1 MARSLPDPPSSIFTP
16 STLSTSSTSTFILST
31 TPSSPFH
38 IPLAL
43 PTLPKQQ
50 LQGISGHSPVGIP
63 TSVLDWCHCDL
74 MVVLSQAVQ
83 GQTKKIFFSSSRT
96 KYKKVS
102 YLYLEIYSQL
112 CPLHTDIF
120 SMVDIN
126 INLSSYSDSQSAGLW
141 CFSYSE
147 TFSKWIL
154 PDSHPFSSGTSC
166 LLSRSSTMI
175 DHSLKYHQHMKVGTL
190 STSFAKN

>member
-1 MARSLPDPPSSIFTP
+1 MIHEPYSKNTGSSEIRIYSQLSSFFSMIPVMASSLPDPPLPCQQPLLLHFTP
-16 STLSTSSTSTFILST
+16 
-31 TPSSPFH
+31 PFA
-38 IPLAL
+38 PLL
-43 PTLPKQQ
+43 TNLPKQQ

-120 SMVDIN
+120 SMVD
-126 INLSSYSDSQSAGLW
+126 A
-141 CFSYSE
+141 
-147 TFSKWIL
+147 
-154 PDSHPFSSGTSC
+154 
-166 LLSRSSTMI
+166 
-175 DHSLKYHQHMKVGTL
+175 LKI
-190 STSFAKN
+190 